1 MAIYSDYLNDYS
13 DLKDSYNNWLNNQN
27 NIHWSDYVNASPDLL
42 SAWSAENVKTGVDK
56 WSWGYQHYQNSGKNE
71 GRPTPKIISTNGLP
85 DIPGERGRGG
95 YTRITVYQDSS
106 GKPQST
112 SEAEEFFGYNHW
124 TTAGSSEDRTL
135 KGPKFIQDDAGNL
148 VVNKDIVGS
157 GAQQR
162 YQEIAKRFND
172 APPGS
177 YPQLLRETYDSLPD
191 NEKIDFN
198 SSTINVINQFQKTKG
213 FSEYTPGG
221 EKKLGTYKE
230 TLRAPTDLEKSIL
243 REVLLTA
250 PKDGLSWTQKA
261 ADEYVNKKGEDIFK
275 NLSVDVLKQT
285 TNAYKDALQKEQVSS
300 MLGGMGLSGVTDMKE
315 NIKNSIIGDL
325 NFGGFIGT
333 NQKEALSDR
342 LDKALGIG
350 SSVQY
355 NWQKWFDDTITKRY
369 QDLDTLKKLQGSEL
383 STEDQKELDELQKL
397 GQAFVQD
404 YLKPRFDTSKSIS
417 EFISYMDVTEKE
429 QNVLQTQLASSALK
443 DYAQRQAENFINTLG
458 ETAVTK
464 EFDPKF
470 YRNPELLTGTDKK
483 EKEGLY
489 TRQKEELASLNP
501 DAIVENVGKTWKELA
516 YEYGLDIVNN
526 PDDFARLHYE
536 IIGRNKG
543 YDPVADSYTTADLYN
558 YVKTDL
564 AKALETQK
572 GTYVN
577 SVFTPFVSAESKAG
591 ELVGKLNLDNLPAEY
606 KQRLKDL
613 GIDEKENPA
622 DEVKDA
628 LAQILRTDPALEIR
642 EQIRQLNEQQIKP
655 TQKELGFGYIQRES
669 DEDIKE
675 QAGGSALFNVFKK
688 AGYSGTE
695 SEFYTDF
702 FPDAT
707 PADKEL
713 NYSSKQLKTKGG
725 AAELLGFSMPDFSDP
740 FAAIGS
746 LDKMFA
752 DDSTKTKQT
761 YVPTRSTYFK
771 YFEDEK
777 DEGAPSYF
785 NMGSGGGFGNL
796 FG

>member
-1 MAIYSDYLNDYS
+1 MTETNNLNQVIDG
-13 DLKDSYNNWLNNQN
+13 
-27 NIHWSDYVNASPDLL
+27 LL
-42 SAWSAENVKTGVDK
+42 DQAKEQPKK
-56 WSWGYQHYQNSGKNE
+56 QL
-71 GRPTPKIISTNGLP
+71 TP
-85 DIPGERGRGG
+85 
-95 YTRITVYQDSS
+95 
-106 GKPQST
+106 
-112 SEAEEFFGYNHW
+112 
-124 TTAGSSEDRTL
+124 
-135 KGPKFIQDDAGNL
+135 
-148 VVNKDIVGS
+148 
-157 GAQQR
+157 
-162 YQEIAKRFND
+162 
-172 APPGS
+172 
-177 YPQLLRETYDSLPD
+177 
-191 NEKIDFN
+191 
-198 SSTINVINQFQKTKG
+198 
-213 FSEYTPGG
+213 
-221 EKKLGTYKE
+221 YKE
-230 TLRAPTDLEKSIL
+230 TLRAPTDLERQVL
-243 REVLLTA
+243 RNALLEA
-250 PKDGLSWTQKA
+250 PPGGLSWAQSS
-261 ADEYVNKKGEDIFK
+261 ADQYVNKKGEEIFK
-275 NLSVDVLKQT
+275 NLSADVLKQT
-285 TNAYKDALQKEQVSS
+285 INTYKKALQKEQTFS
-300 MLGGMGLSGVTDMKE
+300 MLQGMGLSEVTDMKE
-315 NIKNSIIGDL
+315 NIKNSIMGDVG
-325 NFGGFIGT
+325 FGGFTGFGKESEQ
-333 NQKEALSDR
+333 QKDLSKR

-355 NWQKWFDDTITKRY
+355 NWQKWFDETISQRY
-369 QDLDTLKKLQGSEL
+369 QDLETLKKLEGSSIPPEETERIEEL
-383 STEDQKELDELQKL
+383 KKL

-417 EFISYMDVTEKE
+417 EFISYMDVKEEE

-443 DYAQRQAENFINTLG
+443 DYAQSQARVFIDSLG
-458 ETAVTK
+458 TNPITK

-470 YRNPELLTGTDKK
+470 YRNPTLLSKTDRT
-483 EKEGLY
+483 EKQALY
-489 TRQKEELASLNP
+489 ENQKDELASLDP
-501 DAIVENVGKTWKELA
+501 DAIVEKEGKTWKELA

-536 IIGRNKG
+536 IIGKDKG
-543 YDPVADSYTTADLYN
+543 YDPVADSYTGADLAE

-564 AKALETQK
+564 AKALSTQK
-572 GTYVN
+572 GTYIN
-577 SVFTPFVSAESKAG
+577 SVFTPFVSAESKAS
-591 ELVGKLNLDNLPAEY
+591 ELVGKLNLDNLPTEY
-606 KQRLKDL
+606 KQRLRDL
-613 GIDEKENPA
+613 GIDEKEDPA
-622 DEVKDA
+622 TEVKDA

-655 TQKELGFGYIQRES
+655 TQEKLGFGYIQRES